1 MALMFEGGYMSR
13 KPRWATEERIC
24 EWCGKKY
31 FPKVANQKTCSKECS
46 YLREAKM
53 KRERMKGYWQTY
65 KRKPKEEKKPTQATQ
80 GRHLRSK
87 GERIE
92 EAETKMSRK
101 QNMEEL
107 ARIAN
112 LSNGDYGK
120 WVAQNDNG
128 RTKK

>member
-1 MALMFEGGYMSR
+1 MELMFEGGYMSR
-13 KPRWATEERIC
+13 KPLWATEERTC

-46 YLREAKM
+46 YLREAKA

-65 KRKPKEEKKPTQATQ
+65 KRKPKEEKKPAQTTQ

-87 GERIE
+87 GERIA
-92 EAETKMSRK
+92 EAETKMNRK
-101 QNMEEL
+101 RNMEEL

-120 WVAQNDNG
+120 WVSENDF
-128 RTKK
+128 RRAEK

>member
-1 MALMFEGGYMSR
+1 MALMFEDGYMSR

-65 KRKPKEEKKPTQATQ
+65 KRKPKEEKKPTQTTQ

-87 GERIE
+87 GERIA

-101 QNMEEL
+101 RNMEEL

-112 LSNGDYGK
+112 SSNGDYGK
-120 WVAQNDNG
+120 WVAQNDTG
-128 RTKK
+128 RATE

>member
-13 KPRWATEERIC
+13 RPRWATEERTC

-46 YLREAKM
+46 YLREAKA

-65 KRKPKEEKKPTQATQ
+65 KRKPKEEKKPTQTTQ

-87 GERIE
+87 GERIA

-101 QNMEEL
+101 RNMEEL
-107 ARIAN
+107 ARISN
-112 LSNGDYGK
+112 ISNGDYGK